1 MRRRNIS
8 FDVIDRTTDAR
19 LRAIQRFLGALD
31 DTELFQKAV
40 ALAGMLCDHAGTSSV
55 VTVRN
60 AVGAEIKIDLR
71 G

>member
-1 MRRRNIS
+1 MRQKVL
-8 FDVIDRTTDAR
+8 FWIDERSGAR
-19 LRAIQRFLGALD
+19 LRKIQRFLGVLD
-31 DTELFQKAV
+31 EVELFTRTAEITER
-40 ALAGMLCDHAGTSSV
+40 LCDHAGTSSV